1 MMGVCTLLR
10 RKRKVS
16 KVMFLF
22 YQAITTCLPKITKT
36 FHHRDSM
43 RTTNAAVH
51 LRRHTSPPP
60 FTLILSSRDS
70 ISSLNFSIWNFFFI
84 VAIVEKKMGA
94 PKKSAARVSEDHDEL
109 VRVPLQAIMLADSFT
124 TKLDLSLLN
133 APKLYVLLPLV
144 NVPMIYYTLTWLES
158 AGVEEVFVFCCA
170 HAKQVINY
178 LEKSE
183 WFNQPNFTVTTYEAR
198 RLLGLGVSQ
207 CRTRVVSDTDTTP
220 TLVITPNYVIFS
232 NY

>member
-1 MMGVCTLLR
+1 
-10 RKRKVS
+10 
-16 KVMFLF
+16 MFLF

-133 APKLYVLLPLV
+133 APKLSYNKIAADCAGALFYAMMKYAVDMPHS
-144 NVPMIYYTLTWLES
+144 S
-158 AGVEEVFVFCCA
+158 ADFALHV
-170 HAKQVINY
+170 
-178 LEKSE
+178 
-183 WFNQPNFTVTTYEAR
+183 
-198 RLLGLGVSQ
+198 
-207 CRTRVVSDTDTTP
+207 
-220 TLVITPNYVIFS
+220 
-232 NY
+232 